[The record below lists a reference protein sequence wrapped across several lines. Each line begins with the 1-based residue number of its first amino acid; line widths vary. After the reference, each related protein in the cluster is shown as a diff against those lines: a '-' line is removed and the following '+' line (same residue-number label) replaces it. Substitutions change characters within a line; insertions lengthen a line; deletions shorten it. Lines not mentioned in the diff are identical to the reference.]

1 MLATCGE
8 IQLKPY
14 LNRRIAVGP
23 GLCSQ
28 ESKKDGMIG
37 PSFML
42 SFVVLL
48 HRCST
53 CEGCQHDYQEG
64 DDNRDAAAQQYNFAQ
79 QISFH

>member
-23 GLCSQ
+23 GLRSQ

-42 SFVVLL
+42 SFVVFIA
-48 HRCST
+48 SM
-53 CEGCQHDYQEG
+53 QHL
-64 DDNRDAAAQQYNFAQ
+64 
-79 QISFH
+79 